1 MRYVLMVL
9 ILANMGYWAWNRP
22 EVVAW
27 RSPGPE
33 PGREPE
39 RLQQQIHPEKARIL
53 TTSEARSMGIIARPR
68 SSPRAEA
75 RRASGA
81 ATDALLCLESAT
93 LSEEE
98 FGQLTQELQKNGF
111 TRTDWEDRR
120 REYPGRWEVVL
131 GPLSD
136 QELPQRIA
144 ALRKLK
150 IDAEEIKSQPDV
162 SPGVMLGRYK
172 DPGDAEKRLNEV
184 AKQGVRGARVVEIK
198 PQRVEHRLRI
208 DALTE
213 SQAAKVRDSSTAI
226 KWQACES

>member
-1 MRYVLMVL
+1 MVL
-9 ILANMGYWAWNRP
+9 ILANVGYWTWNRP

-27 RSPGPE
+27 RNPGPE

-39 RLQQQIHPEKARIL
+39 RLQQQIHPEKVRIL
-53 TTSEARSMGIIARPR
+53 TTSEARSMGIIARQR
-68 SSPRAEA
+68 NSPRAEA

-93 LSEEE
+93 LSDEE

-162 SPGVMLGRYK
+162 SPGLMLGRYK
-172 DPGDAEKRLNEV
+172 DPSDAEKRLNEV
-184 AKQGVRGARVVEIK
+184 AKQGVRNARVVEIK

-213 SQAAKVRDSSTAI
+213 SQAAKVRESSTAI